1 VAELWKAK
9 DGKLQE
15 LTIFFD
21 TGSFDRLAKG

>member
-1 VAELWKAK
+1 VSWKAK